1 MMKKWT
7 QTELDAQRADLGGVL
22 DLGTGD
28 FRACQ
33 FYGRSRVAIGP
44 HSILGEGV
52 QLGEACM
59 IGEGCTIGAGFSS
72 RQFLHIGENCHF
84 GEGAHIGFGSMI
96 GAGCCFAAPCSIED
110 ETIIR
115 EGVELPKESTVYGV
129 GGVDG
134 RTFFRMGPIAGRALY
149 AFEVVN
155 PDGTRRAWAGCT
167 GVAPA
172 PLNDFIKYAR
182 ERAENRQLRAYSAWR
197 DDTWERMHM
206 AATYVYSHF
215 AQSAS

>member
-1 MMKKWT
+1 MKKWT

-28 FRACQ
+28 FRGCQ
-33 FYGRSRVAIGP
+33 FYGRSRVVIGP
-44 HSILGEGV
+44 HSLLGEGV

-59 IGEGCTIGAGFSS
+59 IGAGSTIGAGFSS

-84 GEGAHIGFGSMI
+84 GEHAHIGFGSMI
-96 GAGCCFAAPCSIED
+96 GAGCCFASPCTIED

-115 EGVELPKESTVYGV
+115 EGVELPKEATIYGV
-129 GGVDG
+129 SGVDG
-134 RTFFRMGPIAGRALY
+134 GTMFRMGPIAGRALY
-149 AFEVVN
+149 AFEVVS

-182 ERAENRQLRAYSAWR
+182 ERAENRQLRAFSAWH
-197 DDTWERMHM
+197 DDTWDRLHM
-206 AATYVYSHF
+206 AATYVFSHF